1 MVLEALNN
9 EASPISL
16 KQRRP
21 RTLQR
26 ADDISEANLEFF
38 GEGEVNQ
45 MTSEDPEDEVS
56 IRAAYGWDQLSN
68 SLIFTLDGYIYW
80 DSDND
85 LPPDVGH
92 HFRPLSQEVAA

>member
-9 EASPISL
+9 EATPLSF

-26 ADDISEANLEFF
+26 ADDISAANLEFF

-45 MTSEDPEDEVS
+45 MTSDEGEDEVS
-56 IRAAYGWDQLSN
+56 HFQSTFFQDLFN
-68 SLIFTLDGYIYW
+68 SLIFTSDGHLY
-80 DSDND
+80 
-85 LPPDVGH
+85 
-92 HFRPLSQEVAA
+92 

>member
-1 MVLEALNN
+1 MVLEALNS
-9 EASPISL
+9 EATPLSF

-45 MTSEDPEDEVS
+45 MTSDDGEDEVS
-56 IRAAYGWDQLSN
+56 RSQGTFLQDLT
-68 SLIFTLDGYIYW
+68 LFFTSDGYL
-80 DSDND
+80 D
-85 LPPDVGH
+85 
-92 HFRPLSQEVAA
+92 

>member
-1 MVLEALNN
+1 MVLEALNS
-9 EASPISL
+9 EASPMSL

-56 IRAAYGWDQLSN
+56 FRATLGWDHMSN
-68 SLIFTLDGYIYW
+68 SLIFTLDGYL
-80 DSDND
+80 N
-85 LPPDVGH
+85 
-92 HFRPLSQEVAA
+92 